1 MATWVR
7 FPIYQLGLADNFERK
22 KSSQCLFIKVIFNE
36 GLCKILYQHGLA
48 DDLGEKSYVYV
59 LNFSVP
65 PSTTYDTQNASNNDL
80 STGRPSEGT
89 SMLSQQ
95 LFKAAF
101 GDNSLQQGNEIL

>member
-1 MATWVR
+1 MNGIIHQNLNGFKMTTCVR
-7 FPIYQLGLADNFERK
+7 FLNYQLGLSDNFE
-22 KSSQCLFIKVIFNE
+22 E
-36 GLCKILYQHGLA
+36 KILRFC
-48 DDLGEKSYVYV
+48 

-101 GDNSLQQGNEIL
+101 GDNSLQQGNEIYFDRAA